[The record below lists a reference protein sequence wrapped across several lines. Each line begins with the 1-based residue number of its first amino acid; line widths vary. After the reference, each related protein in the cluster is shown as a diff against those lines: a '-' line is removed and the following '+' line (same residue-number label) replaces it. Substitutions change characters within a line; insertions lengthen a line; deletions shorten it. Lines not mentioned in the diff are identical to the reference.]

1 MQVLKR
7 DGSFKICGYFKVTL
21 NPPLEIDQHAIPKA
35 GDSFA
40 NLAKVNSTPYSI
52 CIKHTNNC
60 CCMKNQPSWS
70 WWTRILGCTATIIYR
85 FQRTMD
91 QLQNG
96 LIGVRCYLNDIIFTG
111 NSRKEHFNKLY
122 QVLELLQDK
131 GFDLKNDKC
140 HFLQSRHVIDANEV
154 HNTPTQTISHC
165 GSFSDLI
172 I

>member
-1 MQVLKR
+1 
-7 DGSFKICGYFKVTL
+7 
-21 NPPLEIDQHAIPKA
+21 
-35 GDSFA
+35 
-40 NLAKVNSTPYSI
+40 
-52 CIKHTNNC
+52 
-60 CCMKNQPSWS
+60 
-70 WWTRILGCTATIIYR
+70 
-85 FQRTMD
+85 MD

-111 NSRKEHFNKLY
+111 NSRKEHLNNLY
-122 QVLELLQDK
+122 RVLELLQDK